1 MLRWLLF
8 ALLFA
13 GSLGAAGW
21 LGYVTQIFEPWL
33 AVWAIS
39 WLVVVRTKPRNRH
52 LHVVLLL
59 AALATMIGAAL
70 LIGWLDAR
78 YAGFVVWVTR
88 HIGPVLATVGFALP
102 STIVGA
108 ITLLNALALVAWL
121 GIKMVQ
127 RPLIERAGL
136 SGWEALLGMAYRR
149 RETVWRLKPWWL
161 WCRAIALGTTAVGVG
176 LIAWQ
181 WWQLDEPSFAGWVR
195 LLPAGL
201 IAVGIEWWLWLSGEV
216 DDEVEAEFAGGD
228 LGPVKPAAMFE
239 ELWVRYRRV
248 WPQHWRAAGNRA
260 PEMPDG

>member
-1 MLRWLLF
+1 VLRWLLS

-21 LGYVTQIFEPWL
+21 LGYVTQMFEPWL

-39 WLVVVRTKPRNRH
+39 WLVAVRTKPKNRH
-52 LHVVLLL
+52 LHVALLL
-59 AALATMIGAAL
+59 AGLATMIGAAV

-78 YAGFVVWVTR
+78 YAGLVAWVTR

-108 ITLLNALALVAWL
+108 ITALNVLALVAWL

-127 RPLIERAGL
+127 RPLVERAGL
-136 SGWEALLGMAYRR
+136 SGLEALLGMAYRR
-149 RETVWRLKPWWL
+149 REIVWRLKPWWL
-161 WCRAIALGTTAVGVG
+161 WCRAIAAATAMVGVG
-176 LIAWQ
+176 LLAWQ
-181 WWQLDEPSFAGWVR
+181 WWQLDDPSFVGWVR

-216 DDEVEAEFAGGD
+216 DDEIEAEFAGSD

-239 ELWVRYRRV
+239 DLWVRYRRV
-248 WPQHWRAAGNRA
+248 WPHHWRAAGNRA